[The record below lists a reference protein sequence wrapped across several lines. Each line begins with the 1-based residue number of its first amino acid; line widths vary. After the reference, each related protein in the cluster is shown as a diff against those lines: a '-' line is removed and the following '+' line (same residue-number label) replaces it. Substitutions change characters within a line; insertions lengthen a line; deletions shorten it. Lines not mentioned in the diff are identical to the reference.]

1 MAPDKAGGAAMAQRV
16 AVITGAGS
24 GVGRAS
30 ALALLGDGY
39 AVALAGRRKDA
50 LEETAGLA
58 KGGEPLVV
66 PTDVRDPD
74 AVAALFAKVK
84 EKWGRLDV
92 LFNNAGGGTPMTNF
106 GDYAW
111 EQWKAV
117 VDVNLHGMFLCAL
130 AAFKDMRDQRPMGGR
145 IINNGSISAHN
156 PRPGSAA
163 YTTTKHAVTG
173 LTKSIALDGRQFDIA
188 CGQIDIGNAATPM
201 TERSVE
207 GQMQPNGQMMK
218 EPRIDADYVGRTI
231 LFMSNMPLDT
241 NVQFVTIMATKMPWI
256 GRG

>member
-1 MAPDKAGGAAMAQRV
+1 MAQRV

-24 GVGRAS
+24 GIGRAS
-30 ALALLGDGY
+30 ALALLSEGY

-50 LEETAGLA
+50 LEETAGMA
-58 KGGEPLVV
+58 KGGEPWAM

-74 AVAALFAKVK
+74 AVAALFARVK

-106 GDYAW
+106 GDYTW
-111 EQWKAV
+111 EQWKTVA
-117 VDVNLHGMFLCAL
+117 DVNLHGMFLCAL
-130 AAFKDMRDQRPMGGR
+130 AAFKIMRDQRPMGGR
-145 IINNGSISAHN
+145 IINNGSISAHS

-188 CGQIDIGNAATPM
+188 SCQIDIGNAATPM

-218 EPRIDADYVGRTI
+218 EPRIDADHVGRTI